1 MALLKPPY
9 EWTCQRCH
17 GTNAA
22 YTDLCATCGMTAS
35 FTAAQLAEFNTEQ
48 MRPVGAGW
56 PEFGFIAVLVLVAL
70 LGSQLPGG
78 LGYWMDPRLILLVI
92 VVVVGVPAL
101 IWVGLKKAWKLM
113 MRVISG
119 R

>member
-17 GTNAA
+17 GSNAA
-22 YTDLCATCGMTAS
+22 HTDLCATCGFTAS

-56 PEFGFIAVLVLVAL
+56 PEVGFIAVIVLLGLA
-70 LGSQLPGG
+70 GSQLPSE
-78 LGYWMDPRLILLVI
+78 LLVWMDPRVII
-92 VVVVGVPAL
+92 VVVIGVPAL
-101 IWVGLKKAWKLM
+101 IWLALEKAWKLM
-113 MRVISG
+113 MRVMRG